1 MVLFLCKIICTLL
14 LIDLFNVSSYQE
26 KIRLLFCVCEYC
38 RCSSLSSRHT
48 PSSCPSHIH
57 RSKFHSFIAQ
67 NSKMMI
73 PLLILLLLTLHHV
86 QCVDRVIE
94 KRLNRL
100 AFGSCNKVHSNV
112 SDEIW
117 KSIETFEPE
126 MFAYVIV
133 F

>member
-1 MVLFLCKIICTLL
+1 MLVRIKKKFVCCFAYVNTAVVLLSLPVTRLHHVHHT
-14 LIDLFNVSSYQE
+14 LIDRNFTVS
-26 KIRLLFCVCEYC
+26 I
-38 RCSSLSSRHT
+38 
-48 PSSCPSHIH
+48 
-57 RSKFHSFIAQ
+57 IAQ